1 MEFEVLDLGLT
12 RYADAHAKQ
21 LELLKARI
29 AGEINDTL
37 ILTQHHKVFTL
48 CWERLRAGGGGGD
61 DGG

>member
-12 RYADAHAKQ
+12 RYAEAHAKQ

-48 CWERLRAGGGGGD
+48 GKTGHISNILVPL
-61 DGG
+61 